1 MSVEAAGATVAR
13 LVETKV
19 HVQESMDRAES
30 ACRLSE
36 ERLLQLD
43 EEKRNSQL
51 EALAARA
58 RLEAELI
65 RRGRNFATIGKGRR
79 KSNWTRSRIAT
90 NIFGPK

>member
-1 MSVEAAGATVAR
+1 MEKS

-65 RRGRNFATIGKGRR
+65 RKGRNFATIGKGR